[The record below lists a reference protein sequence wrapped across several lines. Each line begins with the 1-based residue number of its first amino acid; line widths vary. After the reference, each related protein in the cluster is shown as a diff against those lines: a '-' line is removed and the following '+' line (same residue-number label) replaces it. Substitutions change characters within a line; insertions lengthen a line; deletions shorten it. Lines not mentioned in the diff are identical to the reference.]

1 MLPGRS
7 GQRGA
12 VAPERVAARARTH
25 ARTRGALR
33 RRRLGLMAVAGIGGL
48 MGIIDTFFN
57 WNVLIATFPQL
68 LRGLGTT
75 CLLGLVSIALS
86 LGGGLVLALARL
98 YAHRRVQA
106 AVRTYIDIFRA
117 IPLLVLLV
125 VIYYALPFV
134 GIRFSSW
141 VSATLAFTFIMSAYS
156 AEIFR
161 SGIES
166 IPHGQF
172 EAAQALGLPFLLTLR
187 KVILP
192 QAVRVVLPPTT
203 SNCVSM
209 FKDTSLASAVALPEL
224 LKEANDAQALYD
236 NPSPLIAAALVY
248 LAFLWPM
255 VRFVGYLEKRSKAA
269 TAR

>member
-1 MLPGRS
+1 MSL
-7 GQRGA
+7 
-12 VAPERVAARARTH
+12 
-25 ARTRGALR
+25 L
-33 RRRLGLMAVAGIGGL
+33 
-48 MGIIDTFFN
+48 DTFFN
-57 WNVLIATFPQL
+57 GQVMLSAFPAL
-68 LRGLGTT
+68 MRGLLNTI
-75 CLLGLVSIALS
+75 LLGLLAIGIGIPV
-86 LGGGLVLALARL
+86 GLVISLVRL
-98 YAHRRVQA
+98 YAPKPFRWLA
-106 AVRTYIDIFRA
+106 IGYIDIFRA
-117 IPLLVLLV
+117 MPVLV
-125 VIYYALPFV
+125 VLILIYYALPFV

-156 AEIFR
+156 AEVFR

-172 EAAQALGLPFLLTLR
+172 EAAQALGLTFLQTLY

-192 QAVRVVLPPTT
+192 QAVRVVIPPAT

-224 LKEANDAQALYD
+224 LKEANDAQAFYA

-255 VRFVGYLEKRSKAA
+255 VRLVGYLEKRSKTA
-269 TAR
+269 TR

>member
-1 MLPGRS
+1 M
-7 GQRGA
+7 
-12 VAPERVAARARTH
+12 
-25 ARTRGALR
+25 R
-33 RRRLGLMAVAGIGGL
+33 RGIG
-48 MGIIDTFFN
+48 IP
-57 WNVLIATFPQL
+57 V
-68 LRGLGTT
+68 
-75 CLLGLVSIALS
+75 GLVIS
-86 LGGGLVLALARL
+86 LVRL
-98 YAHRRVQA
+98 YAPKPLRWLA
-106 AVRTYIDIFRA
+106 IGYIDIFRA
-117 IPLLVLLV
+117 MPVLV
-125 VIYYALPFV
+125 VLILIYYALPFV

-156 AEIFR
+156 AEVFR

-172 EAAQALGLPFLLTLR
+172 EAAQALGLTFLQTLY

-192 QAVRVVLPPTT
+192 QAVRVVIPPAT

-224 LKEANDAQALYD
+224 LKEANDAQAFYA

-255 VRFVGYLEKRSKAA
+255 VRLVGCLEKRSKTA
-269 TAR
+269 TR

>member
-1 MLPGRS
+1 MNL
-7 GQRGA
+7 
-12 VAPERVAARARTH
+12 
-25 ARTRGALR
+25 L
-33 RRRLGLMAVAGIGGL
+33 
-48 MGIIDTFFN
+48 DTFFN
-57 WNVLIATFPQL
+57 GQVMLSAFPAL
-68 LRGLGTT
+68 MRGLFNTI
-75 CLLGLVSIALS
+75 LLGLLAIGIGIPV
-86 LGGGLVLALARL
+86 GLVISLVRL
-98 YAHRRVQA
+98 YAPKPLRWLA
-106 AVRTYIDIFRA
+106 IGYIDIFRA
-117 IPLLVLLV
+117 MPVLV
-125 VIYYALPFV
+125 VLILIYYALPFV

-156 AEIFR
+156 AEVFR

-172 EAAQALGLPFLLTLR
+172 EAAQALGLTFLQTLY

-192 QAVRVVLPPTT
+192 QAVRVVIPPAT

-224 LKEANDAQALYD
+224 LKEANDAQAFYA

-255 VRFVGYLEKRSKAA
+255 VRLVGYLEKRSKTA
-269 TAR
+269 TR

>member
-1 MLPGRS
+1 MNL
-7 GQRGA
+7 
-12 VAPERVAARARTH
+12 
-25 ARTRGALR
+25 L
-33 RRRLGLMAVAGIGGL
+33 
-48 MGIIDTFFN
+48 DTFFN
-57 WNVLIATFPQL
+57 GQVMLSAFPAL
-68 LRGLGTT
+68 MRGLFNTI
-75 CLLGLVSIALS
+75 LLGLLAIGIGIPA
-86 LGGGLVLALARL
+86 GLVISLIRL
-98 YAHRRVQA
+98 YAPKPFRWLVIG
-106 AVRTYIDIFRA
+106 YIDIFRA
-117 IPLLVLLV
+117 MPVLV
-125 VIYYALPFV
+125 VLILIYYALPFV

-156 AEIFR
+156 AEVFR

-172 EAAQALGLPFLLTLR
+172 EAAQALGLTFLQTLY

-192 QAVRVVLPPTT
+192 QAVRVVIPPAT

-224 LKEANDAQALYD
+224 LKEANDAQAFYA

-255 VRFVGYLEKRSKAA
+255 VRLVGYLEKRSKTA
-269 TAR
+269 TR